1 MTILTGVLGLIW
13 GSFLNVVAY
22 RVPRGE
28 SLIFPPSHCP
38 NCDHRLGSL
47 DLVPVL
53 SFLMMKGRCRY
64 CGEKISWQYPLIEM
78 ITGVGFAVIWLYMA
92 PSSGAEIAL
101 VALNWLLYSL
111 LIVIFLVDYKEMIIP
126 DEFNLGIGFL
136 AIIKMII
143 SQSYR
148 TELLGF
154 VVCGAFILLIVVL
167 TNGMGM
173 GDAKMFAVLG
183 LWFGFKNGL
192 FVLLFSIVIGAV
204 LSVFLLATKVK
215 TRKDRIPF
223 GPFISMAAIFGIFFA
238 DPIMNWYFQWFNL

>member
-22 RVPRGE
+22 RVPREE
-28 SLIFPPSHCP
+28 SLMFPPSHCP
-38 NCDHRLGSL
+38 NCDHRLGPL

-53 SFLMMKGRCRY
+53 SFLMMRGKCRY

-78 ITGVGFAVIWLYMA
+78 ITGVGFAVIWSFMQ
-92 PSSGAEIAL
+92 PSSGTEIAL
-101 VALNWLLYSL
+101 VVLNWLFYSFL
-111 LIVIFLVDYKEMIIP
+111 LVIFLVDYKEMIIP
-126 DEFNLGIGFL
+126 NEFNIGIGIL
-136 AIIKMII
+136 AIIKMAIT
-143 SQSYR
+143 QSYW

-154 VVCGAFILLIVVL
+154 AVCGVTILLIVVI

-183 LWFGFKNGL
+183 LWFGLKNGL
-192 FVLLFSIVIGAV
+192 FVLFFSIIVGAV
-204 LSVFLLATKVK
+204 LSVFLLMTKVK

-223 GPFISMAAIFGIFFA
+223 GPFISLAAIFGLFFA

>member
-22 RVPRGE
+22 RVPREE

-38 NCDHRLGSL
+38 NCDHRLGPL
-47 DLVPVL
+47 DLVPVV

-64 CGEKISWQYPLIEM
+64 CREKISWQYPLIET
-78 ITGVGFAVIWLYMA
+78 ITGIGFALIWSFMQ
-92 PSSGAEIAL
+92 PSNGAEIAL
-101 VALNWLLYSL
+101 VVLNWLFYSF

-126 DEFNLGIGFL
+126 DEFNLGIGIL
-136 AIIKMII
+136 AIIKMIV
-143 SQSYR
+143 SQSYW

-154 VVCGAFILLIVVL
+154 AVCGLLILLIVVL

-192 FVLLFSIVIGAV
+192 FVLFFSIIVGAI
-204 LSVFLLATKVK
+204 LSVFLLAAKVK

-223 GPFISMAAIFGIFFA
+223 GPFISLAAIFGIFFA